1 MTELLKF
8 NIIRDGPAYRDG
20 NVLENSKEGF
30 RQLLL
35 KHFPDPDILLN
46 KDRMAERKKLAED
59 NKLPV
64 QVLMDVSKTYLD
76 IAEKIIG
83 AKVPVSE
90 DPKSE
95 IVQILQEQYG
105 IINA

>member
-1 MTELLKF
+1 M
-8 NIIRDGPAYRDG
+8 
-20 NVLENSKEGF
+20 LENSKEGF

-83 AKVPVSE
+83 GELSVS
-90 DPKSE
+90 DNPRAE
-95 IVQILQEQYG
+95 IVEVLASG
-105 IINA
+105 FGLVD